1 MICPNCNT
9 ETNGPYQR
17 IIKREGKH
25 YITYSCFK
33 CSTVLMEKETRF
45 GLGTRIIFWIIAI
58 PLSMLIFVLAMSVF
72 PRQVGEYIIVSILI
86 VAMLIILIFV
96 VKQRKMENAN
106 NESINNIVF
115 AQNENGNA
123 LKSNENF
130 RSNDPLM
137 SKIVE
142 NLKNSIS
149 EKTISKKKR
158 YFLVIIII
166 VLIIF
171 NEYPVILEVKN
182 LLIEKKIIQTN
193 SVNSLRG
200 LRGEQ
205 LAEELDMYYD
215 LFYIYPPDLHDEVII
230 NNQNMLKELRG
241 EYEKDELGKEIKLS
255 DFTYKST
262 KHEFELCLND
272 GEYSKCWRGKDGK
285 RY

>member
-17 IIKREGKH
+17 IIKREGKY

-45 GLGTRIIFWIIAI
+45 GLGARIIFWIIAI

-72 PRQVGEYIIVSILI
+72 PRQVGEYIVVSILM
-86 VAMLIILIFV
+86 VVMLIILIFV

-106 NESINNIVF
+106 IESLKNREI
-115 AQNENGNA
+115 AQNENSNA
-123 LKSNENF
+123 FKSD
-130 RSNDPLM
+130 DPLM
-137 SKIVE
+137 NKIAE
-142 NLKNSIS
+142 NAEIQIN
-149 EKTISKKKR
+149 
-158 YFLVIIII
+158 
-166 VLIIF
+166 
-171 NEYPVILEVKN
+171 
-182 LLIEKKIIQTN
+182 KKITRKKIKYFSGFFIILMIILNIYPSIIKIKDNFIEMNKLNTGAAN
-193 SVNSLRG
+193 KARD

-205 LAEELDMYYD
+205 LAERLNINYDVYFAYPVDLNDELIKSNDD
-215 LFYIYPPDLHDEVII
+215 FFKEV
-230 NNQNMLKELRG
+230 RVDF
-241 EYEKDELGKEIKLS
+241 EKDVLGKEIKLS